1 MKLNC
6 CLYSLKLVYKH
17 IMSET
22 DIVQQA
28 KSAATYPNVSEN
40 GETDKQKQCVSVVP
54 LKVF

>member
-6 CLYSLKLVYKH
+6 SLYSLKLVYKH

-22 DIVQQA
+22 KIVQQA
-28 KSAATYPNVSEN
+28 KSTATYPNVSEN
-40 GETDKQKQCVSVVP
+40 GETDEQKQCVSVVP